1 VGSLRSAIEE
11 WALEEISSL
20 SDQELSDQLV
30 ELNSAISS
38 LECQRARRLSLFGQR
53 QAWKGE
59 GHVSGPAFLSE
70 RCKMSPSRAKGLL
83 SQAESL
89 SEMPETM
96 AAWADDRLSPD
107 QTRQLVAAR
116 DANPDLFSAGE
127 KELLSQIEE
136 LDLRET
142 ARTVNQWRQRV
153 NAEQRNREL
162 EALRHRR
169 FLHLSPTIEGMGK
182 IEGLLDPESFELVRT
197 AVEGACPIPTA
208 TDHRSP
214 GQRRADALVDLC
226 REAMDSGRLAESGG
240 EKPHLIVLID
250 SERIGGQPSG
260 SGETLEGTELPQS
273 DLERLLCDSSVSR
286 MIMGAASEPLDV
298 GRKTRVIPPA
308 LRRAVMVRDRHCRHP
323 GCDRP
328 ARWCD
333 VDHIIPWWK
342 GGETKLSN
350 LQLLCRFHH
359 SLKHQGQGPQPGV
372 MVPEQVPKASSPAV
386 NSTRSPSSRNGP

>member
-1 VGSLRSAIEE
+1 
-11 WALEEISSL
+11 
-20 SDQELSDQLV
+20 
-30 ELNSAISS
+30 
-38 LECQRARRLSLFGQR
+38 
-53 QAWKGE
+53 
-59 GHVSGPAFLSE
+59 
-70 RCKMSPSRAKGLL
+70 
-83 SQAESL
+83 
-89 SEMPETM
+89 
-96 AAWADDRLSPD
+96 
-107 QTRQLVAAR
+107 VAAR

-136 LDLRET
+136 LDVRET
-142 ARTVNQWRQRV
+142 ARAVNQWRQRV
-153 NAEQRNREL
+153 NAEQRDREL
-162 EALRHRR
+162 EALKHRR

-197 AVEGACPIPTA
+197 AVEGACAIPTA

-250 SERIGGQPSG
+250 SERVGSQRRG
-260 SGETLEGTELPQS
+260 SGETIEGTELPQS
-273 DLERLLCDSSVSR
+273 DLERLLCDSSLSR
-286 MIMGAASEPLDV
+286 MIMGPASEPLDV
-298 GRKTRVIPPA
+298 GRKTRIIPPA
-308 LRRAVMVRDRHCRHP
+308 LRRAVMVRDRHCQHP

-359 SLKHQGQGPQPGV
+359 SEKHQPQGAQPG
-372 MVPEQVPKASSPAV
+372 
-386 NSTRSPSSRNGP
+386 

>member
-1 VGSLRSAIEE
+1 VGSLRSAISE
-11 WALEEISSL
+11 WAVEEISTL

-30 ELNSAISS
+30 ELDSAISS
-38 LECQRARRLSLFGQR
+38 LECQRARRLSLFGKR
-53 QAWKGE
+53 QAWKKE

-136 LDLRET
+136 LDVRET
-142 ARTVNQWRQRV
+142 ARAVNQWRQRV
-153 NAEQRNREL
+153 NAEQRDREL

-197 AVEGACPIPTA
+197 AVEGACPLPTA

-250 SERIGGQPSG
+250 SERIGNQTSG
-260 SGETLEGTELPQS
+260 SGETIEGTELPQS
-273 DLERLLCDSSVSR
+273 DLERLLCDSSLSR
-286 MIMGAASEPLDV
+286 MIMGADSEPLDV
-298 GRKTRVIPPA
+298 GRKTRIIPPA

-359 SLKHQGQGPQPGV
+359 TEKHQGPQPGV
-372 MVPEQVPKASSPAV
+372 IVPEQVPKASSPAV